1 MRIPISN
8 ESFRA
13 YNKKSKNLKKS
24 LFRLDVWGT
33 NPSRGRWISEASL
46 VYRGITKQLGA
57 TEALTQPPP
66 PPTTSSS
73 PTPKSNPPYLTESWS
88 LQAAPKPS

>member
-46 VYRGITKQLGA
+46 VYRGVTKQLGA

-66 PPTTSSS
+66 PPLPQNHQIT
-73 PTPKSNPPYLTESWS
+73 LTAGNNENKI
-88 LQAAPKPS
+88 KPITKFTN